1 MPRESPL
8 VLRESLGS
16 SHNRLTSAEDYEEA
30 LLSGYPP
37 VGLLDAKNVY
47 HAEQKAEDYEE
58 ALLSGYP
65 PVGLLDAK
73 NVYHAEQKG
82 LPRPE
87 RRGLRSPW
95 GQVRPC
101 AGEVHLFRGQKLSR
115 PSLKDAPAEGAGEK
129 RQIEKRRQGIV
140 PGKNGRLQRSS
151 Q

>member
-47 HAEQKAEDYEE
+47 HAEQK
-58 ALLSGYP
+58 
-65 PVGLLDAK
+65 
-73 NVYHAEQKG
+73 G

-87 RRGLRSPW
+87 RRGLRSPWGQRRGLRSPW

>member
-1 MPRESPL
+1 MDSYGVPAGFAGISS
-8 VLRESLGS
+8 VGS
-16 SHNRLTSAEDYEEA
+16 SHNRLTS
-30 LLSGYPP
+30 
-37 VGLLDAKNVY
+37 
-47 HAEQKAEDYEE
+47 AEDYEE

-129 RQIEKRRQGIV
+129 RQIEKRRQGIG

-151 Q
+151 